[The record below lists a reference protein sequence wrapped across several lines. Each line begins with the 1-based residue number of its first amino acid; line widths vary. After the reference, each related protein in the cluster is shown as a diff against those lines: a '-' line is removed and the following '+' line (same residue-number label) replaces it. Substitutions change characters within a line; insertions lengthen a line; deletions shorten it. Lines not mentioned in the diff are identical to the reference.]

1 MAVTTTHST
10 NKMIRFRT
18 EIVREYVRENLF
30 SPYYGDDIT
39 SIIRNI
45 YELKQGGEQINI
57 PLVAK
62 LSGAAKSTGT
72 LVGNEEAID
81 NYGFR
86 VWLDWARNAVTTN
99 KADQHKD
106 SADVFGEA
114 KPLLS
119 DWGKELQRD
128 ELILA
133 LHALPSTAA
142 PSGLGSAGGQRVNG
156 ILYSAATATEK
167 NAWNAANVDRV
178 QFGASVSNYSGTHA
192 TALANVDAAADKL
205 TAAAVTLMKRRAR
218 KASPRI
224 RPYKT
229 KDGRE
234 YYVLF
239 CGAYQFRDLKGD
251 AVITAANRE
260 ARAREGDAIDNNPL
274 FQDGDLLY
282 DGVIV
287 REVPEIDDLCTVAA
301 AGASG
306 IDVTPSFLCGQMAAT
321 LAWGQMP
328 KPTER
333 KEDDYGFIKGSGVE
347 MAYGVAKLAK
357 IPAGGSALK
366 DWGVYT
372 GYFASVGD
380 A

>member
-1 MAVTTTHST
+1 MAVTSAHSN

-39 SIIRNI
+39 AIIRNI

-62 LSGAAKSTGT
+62 LSGAAKGTGT

-106 SADVFGEA
+106 SADVFAEA

-142 PSGLGSAGGQRVNG
+142 PANLGSASGQRVNG
-156 ILYSAATATEK
+156 ILYSAADATAK

-178 QFGASVSNYSGTHA
+178 QFGGSVANYSGTHA
-192 TALANVDAAADKL
+192 TALANVDATDKL
-205 TAAAVTLMKRRAR
+205 TAASVTLMKRRAK
-218 KASPRI
+218 KASPKI

-229 KDGRE
+229 KDGKE

-239 CGAYQFRDLKGD
+239 CGSYQFRDLKGD
-251 AVITAANRE
+251 AIITAANRE
-260 ARAREGDAIDNNPL
+260 ARSREGDAIDNNPL

-287 REVPEIDDLCTVAA
+287 REVPEMDTLCTVTG

-306 IDVTPSFLCGQMAAT
+306 IDVAPCFLCGQMAAT

-357 IPAGGSALK
+357 IPAGGSALR

-372 GYFASVGD
+372 GYFASVAD